1 MNELSLLISGG
12 IGLFSIIIAIMIYF
26 QLSTL
31 NKNQVK
37 TNILLSKIYKQSG
50 GKLSENDINSLN
62 K

>member
-1 MNELSLLISGG
+1 MDETALLLSGA
-12 IGLFSIIIAIMIYF
+12 IGLFSIIIAIMIYS

-50 GKLSENDINSLN
+50 GKLSDIDVDKLN

>member
-1 MNELSLLISGG
+1 MDETTLLLSGA
-12 IGLFSIIIAIMIYF
+12 IGLLTIIISIMIYS

-37 TNILLSKIYKQSG
+37 TNILLSKLHKQSG
-50 GKLSENDINSLN
+50 GKLTDKDIETLN

>member
-1 MNELSLLISGG
+1 MNELSLLISGA
-12 IGLFSIIIAIMIYF
+12 IGLFSIIIAIMIYS

-50 GKLSENDINSLN
+50 GKLSEHDINTLN

>member
-1 MNELSLLISGG
+1 MNELSLLISGAIG
-12 IGLFSIIIAIMIYF
+12 IFSIIITIMIYS

-50 GKLSENDINSLN
+50 GKLSDEDIKKLN
-62 K
+62 N

>member
-1 MNELSLLISGG
+1 
-12 IGLFSIIIAIMIYF
+12 MIYS

-50 GKLSENDINSLN
+50 GKLSDEDLKKLN
-62 K
+62 I